1 MIKRTTLFLLGYVFI
16 YLFIFIMKKYYYIFA
31 LCVLFCRSFVDG
43 RISSYRFGVCFFFFF
58 FISIFVV
65 DGLTLDLPTG
75 YDLFLLSPLK
85 NSTAIITTEAFKKTS
100 PLSPS
105 DGWRERDSRCIN
117 ALTLQLFPSS
127 ILYYFLFFP

>member
-1 MIKRTTLFLLGYVFI
+1 M
-16 YLFIFIMKKYYYIFA
+16 
-31 LCVLFCRSFVDG
+31 FCFVARLWTDG
-43 RISSYRFGVCFFFFF
+43 SAHIDLEFVFFFF